1 MDKNNIQKLVTQ
13 ALDSMEGA
21 QKASPAP
28 YLLTRIN
35 ARMKNAGSPA
45 GFWEKALLAI
55 TRPSIAF
62 PALAIIVALN
72 FWLITKSNS
81 ETGALANEYKLV
93 TNDDYSLSTA
103 TSLFDFENL
112 P

>member
-1 MDKNNIQKLVTQ
+1 MDKNNIQKLVNQ
-13 ALDSMEGA
+13 AMESMDGA

-35 ARMKNAGSPA
+35 ARMQNADRA
-45 GFWEKALLAI
+45 VGFWEKLLMAF
-55 TRPSIAF
+55 TKPAIAF
-62 PALAIIVALN
+62 PALAIVFALN
-72 FWLITKSNS
+72 FWLITKSGS
-81 ETGALANEYKLV
+81 DTKALTNEYKLV